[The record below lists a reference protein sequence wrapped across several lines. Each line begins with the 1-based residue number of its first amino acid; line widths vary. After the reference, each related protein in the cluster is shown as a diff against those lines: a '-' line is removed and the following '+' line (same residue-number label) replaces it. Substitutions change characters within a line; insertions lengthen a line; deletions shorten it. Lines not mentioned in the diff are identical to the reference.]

1 MTIFE
6 SSVALVGSL
15 RVLFVMAAAAEYGAQ
30 LQARIDPLMC
40 GVGPVEAAIS
50 TTATLAAL
58 AHAKLLPNLVFS
70 LGSAGSRT
78 LERAGIF
85 QVSSVCYRD
94 MDASPL
100 GFERGMTPFADHC
113 AVIAIPQRIQG
124 IASASLSTGASVISG
139 EGYDQIE
146 TEMVDMECFAV
157 LRAAQRYGIP
167 TIGLRGISDGRT
179 ELSRIE
185 DWSHGLSLIDE
196 RLAAGIDLFESQV
209 RDGRF
214 TL

>member
-1 MTIFE
+1 MTIPD
-6 SSVALVGSL
+6 SSVALIGSL
-15 RVLFVMAAAAEYGAQ
+15 RVLFVMAAAAEYGAR
-30 LQARIDPLMC
+30 LQARINPLLC

-58 AHAKLLPNLVFS
+58 AQAKSLPDLVFS

-78 LERAGIF
+78 LEHAGIF

-100 GFERGMTPFADHC
+100 GFEKGVTPFADHC
-113 AVIAIPQRIQG
+113 AVIAIPQRIVG
-124 IASASLSTGASVISG
+124 IPSASLSSGASIISG
-139 EGYDQIE
+139 AGYDQIE
-146 TEMVDMECFAV
+146 TDMVDMECFAV
-157 LRAAQRYGIP
+157 LRAAQHYGIP

-185 DWSHGLSLIDE
+185 DWSHGLSFIDQ

>member
-1 MTIFE
+1 
-6 SSVALVGSL
+6 
-15 RVLFVMAAAAEYGAQ
+15 
-30 LQARIDPLMC
+30 
-40 GVGPVEAAIS
+40 VGPVEAAIS

-58 AHAKLLPNLVFS
+58 AQAKSLPDLVFS

-78 LERAGIF
+78 LEHAGIF

-100 GFERGMTPFADHC
+100 GFEKGVTPFADHC
-113 AVIAIPQRIQG
+113 AVIAIPQRIEG
-124 IASASLSTGASVISG
+124 IPSASLSSGASIISG
-139 EGYDQIE
+139 AGYDQIE
-146 TEMVDMECFAV
+146 TDMVDMECFAV
-157 LRAAQRYGIP
+157 LRAAQHYGIP

-179 ELSRIE
+179 QLSRIE
-185 DWSHGLSLIDE
+185 DWSHGLSFIDQ

>member
-1 MTIFE
+1 
-6 SSVALVGSL
+6 
-15 RVLFVMAAAAEYGAQ
+15 MAAAAEYGAQ

-146 TEMVDMECFAV
+146 TDMVDMECFAV

>member
-146 TEMVDMECFAV
+146 TDMVDMECFAV